1 MKITILDG
9 KAGELG
15 RLLEAP
21 LRELFDE
28 VAVFDRTS
36 REEFFLRAPG
46 SEFLLTN
53 KVPLSAEEMDLCP
66 SLKYVGVMATGYN
79 IINLRDAAQRGIA
92 VTNVPA
98 YSTQSVAQ
106 MTWAHILNI
115 ASRTGHY
122 ARIVHEGAWCQ
133 SPDFSF
139 MDIPVM
145 ELDGKTMGIVGMG
158 QIGGQ
163 VARIAVAFGMKV
175 LCVTSKSQDE
185 LPGGCFKATMEEML
199 QNSDIVSLHCP
210 QTPQN
215 KGLISKEALSLMK
228 PSAMLI
234 NTARGGL
241 IDAQAVA
248 EALSSGKLLAAGMD
262 VSAIEPMPED
272 SPLWRLDNCFFTPHI
287 AWASSEAIGRLCDV
301 IIENLKAF
309 LRGERH
315 NRVE

>member
-1 MKITILDG
+1 MRITILDG

-21 LRELFDE
+21 LKELFDE
-28 VAVFDRTS
+28 VQVFDRTS
-36 REEFFLRAPG
+36 KEEFAQRAPG

-53 KVPLSAEEMDLCP
+53 KVPLTSYEMDLCP
-66 SLKYVGVMATGYN
+66 NLKYVGVMATGFN
-79 IINLRDAAQRGIA
+79 IIDLEEAARRNIA

-122 ARIVHEGAWCQ
+122 AQMVHDGAWCK

-139 MDIPVM
+139 MDESVM
-145 ELDGKTMGIVGMG
+145 ELSGKVMGIVGMG
-158 QIGGQ
+158 QIGSQ
-163 VARIAVAFGMKV
+163 VARIALAFGMKV
-175 LCVTSKSQDE
+175 LCVTSKSQDA
-185 LPGGCFKATMEEML
+185 LPQGCLKASMEEML
-199 QNSDIVSLHCP
+199 SSADIVSLHCP

-215 KGLISKEALSLMK
+215 KGMISKQALSKMK

-241 IDAQAVA
+241 IDAEAVA
-248 EALSSGKLLAAGMD
+248 EALSSGRLLAAGMD

-287 AWASSEAIGRLCDV
+287 AWASQEAIERLCGV
-301 IIENLKAF
+301 IIKNLKAF
-309 LRGERH
+309 LSGERL